1 MTQKFK
7 NEVTRD
13 AKDATIYPAIIMEV
27 DGEQVGLIGLTTEDT
42 ANIASP
48 GDVTF
53 ENAVQKAKDTVA
65 MLQDEG
71 INKIVVLSHLG
82 YDVDVNLAKEVEGID
97 IIVGGHSH
105 TKLDEAV
112 VDHSDSEPK
121 LIVQTGEKVN
131 S

>member
-1 MTQKFK
+1 
-7 NEVTRD
+7 
-13 AKDATIYPAIIMEV
+13 MEV
-27 DGEQVGLIGLTTEDT
+27 DGEQVGPIGLTTEDT

-65 MLQDEG
+65 ILKEG

-112 VDHSDSEPK
+112 VDRSDSEPK
-121 LIVQTGEKVN
+121 LIVQTGEKAN

>member
-112 VDHSDSEPK
+112 VDHSTANRS
-121 LIVQTGEKVN
+121 
-131 S
+131 